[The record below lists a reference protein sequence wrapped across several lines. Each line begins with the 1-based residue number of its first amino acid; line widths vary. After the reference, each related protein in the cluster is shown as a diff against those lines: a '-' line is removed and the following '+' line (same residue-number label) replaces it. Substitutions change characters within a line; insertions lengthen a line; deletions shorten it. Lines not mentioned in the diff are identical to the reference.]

1 MPASSPRRVRAHLFA
16 FAAASLLL
24 AAGQAAAEQSGPI
37 RIGISQA
44 ISGANGDYFRRQV
57 VNPAILAIEEFNAKG
72 GVRGRK
78 IEYVVEDNKAN
89 ATTGASVARKL
100 IDIDKVNMIF
110 VSVTPATL
118 ATIAV
123 AEEKKVLVMTVAEH
137 PDITKS
143 QWAARASTTSVQ
155 YGIAQARF
163 AHETLKAKTAAII
176 REDNEAIRLQVD
188 AFTKEFTKL
197 GGKIVLVETYKSTDQ
212 DMRAQVAK
220 AKDVNADVLNI
231 PSTGQRVYGLVL
243 KQAAELGYKP
253 KAMIAR
259 EQVTHPEVQQL
270 AGDLVKGVY
279 YTGLKIDAEWNK
291 SVFTKRFGYEADSF
305 GAKSYDAV
313 RIYLQALER
322 AGTDDPE
329 KVRDTLY
336 AFRDYKGALGTWGF
350 AGTGEPELFPEMRRI
365 E

>member
-1 MPASSPRRVRAHLFA
+1 MPNVDSRPCRRGFV
-16 FAAASLLL
+16 AAMLLL
-24 AAGQAAAEQSGPI
+24 PVLALPAGAETKPI

-57 VNPAILAIEEFNAKG
+57 VNPAILAIEEYNAKG
-72 GVRGRK
+72 GIRGRK
-78 IEYVVEDNKAN
+78 IEYIVEDNKAS

-100 IDIDKVNMIF
+100 IDIDGVDMIF

-123 AEEKKVLVMTVAEH
+123 AEEKNVLVMTVAEH
-137 PDITKS
+137 PDVTKS
-143 QWAARASTTSVQ
+143 KWAARASTTSVQ

-163 AHETLKAKTAAII
+163 VVETLKAKTAAII
-176 REDNEAIRLQVD
+176 REDNDAIRLQVD

-220 AKDVNADVLNI
+220 AKSVDADVLNV
-231 PSTGQRVYGLVL
+231 PSTGQRVYGLLL
-243 KQAAELGYKP
+243 KQAAEVGYTP
-253 KAMIAR
+253 KALIAR
-259 EQVTHPEVQQL
+259 EQVTHPEVRQL
-270 AGDLVKGVY
+270 AGDLVRGVY
-279 YTGLKIDAEWNK
+279 YTGLKIDAAWNET
-291 SVFTKRFGYEADSF
+291 VFKKRFSYDADSF

-313 RIYLQALER
+313 RIYLQARER
-322 AGTDDPE
+322 AGSDDPV
-329 KVRDTLY
+329 KIRDTLY
-336 AFRDYKGALGTWGF
+336 AFRDYKGALGNWGF

-365 E
+365 D

>member
-1 MPASSPRRVRAHLFA
+1 MPNIASRLSRRA
-16 FAAASLLL
+16 LL
-24 AAGQAAAEQSGPI
+24 ALAVLPMLPLAAAAESGPI

-44 ISGANGDYFRRQV
+44 ISGANGDYFRKQV

-72 GVRGRK
+72 GVLGRK
-78 IEYVVEDNKAN
+78 IEYIVEDNKAS
-89 ATTGASVARKL
+89 AATGASVARKL
-100 IDIDKVNMIF
+100 IGIDKVNMIF

-118 ATIAV
+118 ATIAI
-123 AEEKKVLVMTVAEH
+123 AEEKKVMVMTVAEH
-137 PDITKS
+137 PDVTKS
-143 QWAARASTTSVQ
+143 KWAARASTTSVQ

-163 AHETLKAKTAAII
+163 AVETLKAKTAAVI
-176 REDNEAIRLQVD
+176 REDNDAIRLQVT
-188 AFTKEFTKL
+188 AFTKEFEKL
-197 GGKIVLVETYKSTDQ
+197 GGKVVLVETYKSTDQ

-220 AKDVNADVLNI
+220 AKAVDADVLNI

-259 EQVTHPEVQQL
+259 EQVTHPEVRQL

-279 YTGLKIDAEWNK
+279 YTGLKIDEAWNK
-291 SVFTKRFGYEADSF
+291 NVFQKRFGYPADSF
-305 GAKSYDAV
+305 GAKSYDAA
-313 RIYLQALER
+313 RIYLQAMAR

-329 KVRDTLY
+329 KVRDALY
-336 AFRDYKGALGTWGF
+336 AFRDYEGALGKWGF
-350 AGTGEPELFPEMRRI
+350 SGSGEPELYPAMLRI